1 MNTTT
6 TARVSRAVWAR
17 AARVVVATTALAAA
31 AIPLTACDL
40 GSNSEKVPAV
50 TEEAAAQARQ
60 IDADAVVLI
69 AGAHAN
75 SPAPHLT
82 PLTTA
87 VTTGAV
93 AAGRPVSM
101 VTVAGTP
108 HLNTDLDI
116 DLPAPTDTESGR
128 KALIRKGLN
137 EVADTMTAPAGTDDA
152 DLLEAVALAGADVRS
167 RGATRPVIVIADSGL
182 PDTGRLDMTEP
193 GMLGADPDQTADYL
207 ESQRAL
213 PNLTGVTVIL
223 SGIGYT
229 AAPQAPL
236 DAPQRDRLAT
246 MWQTVFTAAGATAVH
261 LDPTPNTRDAVATDR
276 TVGTVEVPAPP
287 APPVGCT
294 PASLVFDSQ
303 SQVSFAPDTTVL
315 VDEQAARDAL
325 RPVVDWLTGDRARTA
340 TVRGT
345 TADDGPLAYQK
356 DLGIQRA
363 QAVAALLA
371 AEGVAAD
378 QLQAVGV
385 GSQFPEFVPDR
396 TPDGA
401 LLPGPAAL
409 NRSIRIDSDPNGT
422 CH

>member
-6 TARVSRAVWAR
+6 TARGSRVIRAR
-17 AARVVVATTALAAA
+17 TVRVVAAVTALGAA
-31 AIPLTACDL
+31 AIPLTACGL
-40 GSNSEKVPAV
+40 SAHSETVPAV
-50 TEEAAAQARQ
+50 TDEVTTQAQQ

-75 SPAPHLT
+75 SPAPHLS
-82 PLTTA
+82 PLATA
-87 VTTGAV
+87 VTT
-93 AAGRPVSM
+93 AAIDTGRPISM
-101 VTVAGTP
+101 VTVSGAPT
-108 HLNTDLDI
+108 LNTSLDI
-116 DLPAPTDTESGR
+116 DTAKDTDTAKGR
-128 KALIRKGLN
+128 EALIRKGLN
-137 EVADTMTAPAGTDDA
+137 AVADTMTVPADTGGA
-152 DLLEAVALAGADVRS
+152 DLLEAVALAGADARS
-167 RGATRPVIVIADSGL
+167 RGATRPAIIVADPGL

-193 GMLGADPDQTADYL
+193 GMLGADPTQTADYL
-207 ESQRAL
+207 ASQRAL

-246 MWQTVFTAAGATAVH
+246 LWQSVLTTAGATAVH
-261 LDPTPNTRDAVATDR
+261 LDQTPNTRDAVDTDR
-276 TVGTVEVPAPP
+276 TVDTVEVPAPP
-287 APPVGCT
+287 APPVGCA

-315 VDEQAARDAL
+315 IDEQAARVAL
-325 RPVVDWLTGDRARTA
+325 SPVADWLTGDRARTA

-345 TADDGPLAYQK
+345 TADDGPLAYQR
-356 DLGIQRA
+356 DLGTQRA
-363 QAVAALLA
+363 RTVANLLTG
-371 AEGVAAD
+371 EGVAPE
-378 QLQAVGV
+378 QLQTVGV

-396 TPDGA
+396 APDGT

-409 NRSIRIDSDPNGT
+409 NRSIRIDSNPNGT